1 MTMDPALSSL
11 RKQRV
16 VAALVPLFL
25 ASGATSLVYETLW
38 ERQLHLVFGT
48 SQVAVYTVLAA
59 FMCGL
64 AMGGFAAARML
75 YRVTR
80 PLRVYAILEGCIG
93 LYAVLFPFLLGF
105 LEPAYTGF
113 WAAATPSVLVFA
125 VFQFFVLGLALL
137 PPTMCMG
144 ATLPL
149 LVRFAAEG
157 ETNAGTSV
165 GRLYGANTLGA
176 VIGVAMAGFVLLPS
190 LGLST
195 TTWVAAGGNVLLCFG
210 ALMLDS
216 RVAPMAEGKAMTRAQ
231 LGLDARMLC
240 GIAMIAGLSSLICE
254 VSWFRLMV
262 LILGGSAYAF
272 SIMLLSFLVGIGLG
286 GLGGGVLADKAWAQ
300 GGVKRVLKVLAAAQ
314 LGVALL
320 TWGVMFTFNELPYA
334 FVWLYDQIDPHLSYL
349 WPAKLMLAMTVMVPP
364 ALLMGAT
371 FPLLVRALASADAL
385 GESTGRLYG
394 WNTVGAI
401 LGASVG
407 GLILLP
413 WLQVTGTL
421 LVAIS
426 LNLGAA
432 LIALRMSSG
441 KLSIGV
447 QAGWGM
453 AWVWVVG
460 LLFFSPPP
468 WEPLLM
474 TAGMYKYVSDL
485 EPEERTRQGVL
496 DFAVTPY
503 ELLYY
508 NEGLSSVVTV
518 ASSKSGNIWLANNGK
533 VDASTSVDMP
543 TQVLVAHLPYAFKP
557 KPDNVLVIGLASGVT
572 AGSVALHEAPSHIDV
587 VELEPAIVEASHIF
601 DEYNSRP
608 LDDPRVT
615 LHTNDGRNHLTLAA
629 PGTYD
634 LVISEPSN
642 PWLTGVSNLF
652 TKEFFEL
659 GKSRLSEGGVW
670 GQWVQM
676 YGMDT
681 EDLRTLIATFLSVYD
696 HVVLFSTIED
706 ADLVLVGSDSPLE
719 PSVAGFGGM
728 IRDEAAVAV
737 DLRLIDCGTAEDL
750 LARIQ
755 LDRPRLE
762 GFAEGAVLN
771 TDDNMRIEYSAPLHL
786 HEQTAEANFMA
797 LLHRKDGEQPM
808 IPLDAVDGVPGRLK
822 LAEAYARRDDHLR
835 ALLVLK
841 DAWRLEPENKRVAE
855 LYSEYQE
862 VLTGSLK

>member
-1 MTMDPALSSL
+1 MDPALSSL

-64 AMGGFAAARML
+64 ALGGFAAARL
-75 YRVTR
+75 VHRASR
-80 PLRVYAILEGCIG
+80 PLRAYAILEGCIG
-93 LYAVLFPFLLGF
+93 LYAVLFPGLLAL

-157 ETNAGTSV
+157 EASAGSSV

-176 VIGVAMAGFVLLPS
+176 VLGVALAGFVLLPS

-195 TTWVAAGGNVLLCFG
+195 TTWVAAGGNALLCLG
-210 ALMLDS
+210 ALLLDS
-216 RVAPMAEGKAMTRAQ
+216 RVAPMDPGKAPVRGSLSAE
-231 LGLDARMLC
+231 ARTLC
-240 GIAMIAGLSSLICE
+240 AIAMIAGLASLICE

-286 GLGGGVLADKAWAQ
+286 GVGGGFLADRTW
-300 GGVKRVLKVLAAAQ
+300 GRDGVRGVLKALAAAQ
-314 LGVALL
+314 LGVAVL
-320 TWGVMFTFNELPYA
+320 TWAVMFTFNELPYA

-349 WPAKLMLAMTVMVPP
+349 WPAKLLLAMAVMVPP

-371 FPLLVRALASADAL
+371 FPLLVRALASADRL
-385 GESTGRLYG
+385 GESTGQLYG

-407 GLILLP
+407 GLVLLP

-432 LIALRMSSG
+432 LLALR
-441 KLSIGV
+441 LSARRPSLGV
-447 QAGWGM
+447 QVGWGA

-508 NEGLSSVVTV
+508 QEGLSSVVTV

-557 KPDNVLVIGLASGVT
+557 KPENVLVIGLASGVT
-572 AGSVALHEAPSHIDV
+572 AGSVALHEAPAHIDV

-601 DEYNSRP
+601 DKYNSRP

-629 PGTYD
+629 PGSYD

-659 GKSRLSEGGVW
+659 GKSRLAEGGVW

-681 EDLRTLIATFLSVYD
+681 DDLRSLIATFLSVYE

-706 ADLVLVGSDSPLE
+706 ADLVLVGSDSPLT
-719 PSVAGFGGM
+719 PSVAGFAEM
-728 IRDEAAVAV
+728 IRDEGAVAV
-737 DLRLIDCGTAEDL
+737 DLRLIECGEPEDL
-750 LARIQ
+750 IARIQ
-755 LDRPRLE
+755 LDRARME
-762 GFAEGAVLN
+762 EFSAGAELN

-786 HEQTAEANFMA
+786 HEQTSEANFLA
-797 LLHRKDGEQPM
+797 LLHRKEGEQPM
-808 IPLDAVDGVPGRLK
+808 VPLSAVEGVEGRIR

-841 DAWRLEPENKRVAE
+841 DAWRLEPDNERVAA
-855 LYSEYQE
+855 LYEQYQGE
-862 VLTGSLK
+862 LTGGME

>member
-1 MTMDPALSSL
+1 M
-11 RKQRV
+11 
-16 VAALVPLFL
+16 AALVPLFL

-64 AMGGFAAARML
+64 AIGGFAAARL
-75 YRVTR
+75 VWRVAR

-93 LYAVLFPFLLGF
+93 LYAVLFPGLLAL

-113 WAAATPSVLVFA
+113 YAALNPSVQVFA
-125 VFQFFVLGLALL
+125 GFQFFVLGLALL
-137 PPTMCMG
+137 PPTVCMG

-157 ETNAGTSV
+157 EASAGSSV

-195 TTWVAAGGNVLLCFG
+195 TTWVAASGNVLLCLG
-210 ALMLDS
+210 ALALNS
-216 RVAPMAEGKAMTRAQ
+216 RVGPMPHGVAPRRGRGSQEAMV
-231 LGLDARMLC
+231 LC
-240 GIAMIAGLSSLICE
+240 AIAMLAGLSSLICE

-272 SIMLLSFLVGIGLG
+272 SIMLLSFLTGIGLG
-286 GLGGGVLADKAWAQ
+286 GWGGGRLADWAWDRGQ
-300 GGVKRVLKVLAAAQ
+300 VKSVLKTLALAQ
-314 LGVALL
+314 FGIAVI

-334 FVWLYDQIDPHLSYL
+334 FVWLYGQIEPHLEYL
-349 WPAKLMLAMTVMVPP
+349 WPAKLMLAMSVMVPP

-371 FPLLVRALASADAL
+371 FPLLVRAMTSAEKL

-426 LNLGAA
+426 LNLLAG
-432 LIALRMSSG
+432 LLALRLSSG
-441 KLSIGV
+441 RLSVGV
-447 QAGWGM
+447 QVGWGL
-453 AWVWVVG
+453 AWVWLVG
-460 LLFFSPPP
+460 LLFFRPPP

-474 TAGMYKYVSDL
+474 SAGMYKYVSDL

-508 NEGLSSVVTV
+508 QEGLSSVVTV
-518 ASSKSGNIWLANNGK
+518 AASRSSGNIWLANNGK

-543 TQVLVAHLPYAFKP
+543 TQVLVAHLPYAFQPRPEK
-557 KPDNVLVIGLASGVT
+557 VLVIGLASGVT
-572 AGSVALHEAPSHIDV
+572 AGSVALHTAPTSIEV
-587 VELEPAIVEASHIF
+587 IELEPAIVEASHIF

-608 LDDPRVT
+608 LDDPRVV
-615 LHTNDGRNHLTLAA
+615 LHTNDGRNHITLAA

-652 TKEFFEL
+652 TREFFEL
-659 GKSRLSEGGVW
+659 GKSRLTEGGVW

-681 EDLRTLIATFLSVYD
+681 GDLRSLIATFLSVYE
-696 HVVLFSTIED
+696 HVILFSTIED
-706 ADLVLVGSDSPLE
+706 ADLVLVGSDTPLI
-719 PSVAGFGGM
+719 PSAKGFSEM
-728 IRDEAAVAV
+728 LRNEAAVAA
-737 DLRLIDCGTAEDL
+737 DLRLIECGEVEDL

-762 GFAEGAVLN
+762 KFAEGAVLN

-786 HEQTAEANFMA
+786 HEQTAEANFLA
-797 LLHRKDGEQPM
+797 LLQREDGEDPM
-808 IPLDAVDGVPGRLK
+808 VPLDAVEGVEGRIR
-822 LAEAYARRDDHLR
+822 LAEAYARRADYLR
-835 ALLVLK
+835 ALLTLK
-841 DAWRLEPENKRVAE
+841 DAWRLEPENERVAA
-855 LYSEYQE
+855 LYEEYQAE
-862 VLTGSLK
+862 LLEEFE